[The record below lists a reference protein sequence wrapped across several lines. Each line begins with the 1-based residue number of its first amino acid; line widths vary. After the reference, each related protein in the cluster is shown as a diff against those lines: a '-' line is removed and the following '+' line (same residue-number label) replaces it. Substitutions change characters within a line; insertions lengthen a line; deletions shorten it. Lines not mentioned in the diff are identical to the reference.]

1 MGTPAAPGPL
11 RGLNQGSSPNS
22 GPDARSHPKEPA
34 GPGVGAQS
42 AHQTALHDAEGPQV
56 VGSLSQGSVWR
67 LGGMRSVMGSI
78 VTPPPKFIC
87 RSPNPQRDRAWRQG
101 LCKNNEVK
109 MRSLEWA

>member
-78 VTPPPKFIC
+78 VTPPPNLYVEALIP
-87 RSPNPQRDRAWRQG
+87 SVTVPGDRAFA
-101 LCKNNEVK
+101 KI
-109 MRSLEWA
+109 MRLK